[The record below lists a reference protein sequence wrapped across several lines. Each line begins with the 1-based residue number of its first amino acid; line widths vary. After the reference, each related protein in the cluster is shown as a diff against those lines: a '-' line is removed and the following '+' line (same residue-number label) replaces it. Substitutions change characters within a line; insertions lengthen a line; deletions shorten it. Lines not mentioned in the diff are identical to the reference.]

1 MADPSYNVDDILKEV
16 RKRREE
22 HETQVKE
29 SHIKE
34 TKVNEIKAKEIKAK
48 PISEFKVNEIKAK
61 PISELKVNEIKNEP
75 VKEVIE
81 NKEVQNVLE
90 NTKEEIERQKAEDQT
105 TQRLEFDKKKTEQFE
120 AQKAEYEQK
129 RANELELQ
137 RRIDERRKAEK
148 LEKQRLEAEKAGIK
162 VKRDIDE
169 SDQVDLLELS
179 GENKKKKKKGKKNK
193 DGNKEKFSK
202 TKKGKIVISI
212 LVILAVLIV
221 GGGIFAAIYINNALN
236 QVSDNQENKPVT
248 VEEWD
253 GMKELVEHF
262 DPIYEAPRSE
272 ISDLSDMAKTWYYTG
287 KPASS
292 THVLNILL
300 VGEDTRGTEIED
312 EGYRADSAIIAS
324 VNIDTGKITLTSIL
338 RDTYVYFELEE
349 GNKESGRYD
358 KINAAMSRGGL
369 DCYIRTVENYF
380 KINIDN
386 YVLVNF
392 DSFKTIINTLGGV
405 DIEMKAKEIK
415 EINNHQARYGNVT
428 IKKTFEGDEGVVHLN
443 GEQALAYS
451 RIRKIDSDNERAN
464 RQKTVLNELFKKAK
478 SSSNVKLIE
487 LVTKLIP
494 YVKTGASKQEILDMG
509 TYALKHGWIE
519 YDVQSFNVPENF
531 EDAEGVMQKTAV
543 GGTYKGKSSISDW
556 KWRADLP
563 LSAKRVQEN
572 IYGKTCVVL
581 NEDRPHFE
589 KLS

>member
-22 HETQVKE
+22 HETQIKE
-29 SHIKE
+29 SNIKE

-48 PISEFKVNEIKAK
+48 PISELKVNEIKAK
-61 PISELKVNEIKNEP
+61 PISELKNNEINEKPVNE
-75 VKEVIE
+75 
-81 NKEVQNVLE
+81 VLE
-90 NTKEEIERQKAEDQT
+90 NTKEEIERQKVEDQT

-169 SDQVDLLELS
+169 SEQVDLLELS
-179 GENKKKKKKGKKNK
+179 GDKKKKKGKKNK

-221 GGGIFAAIYINNALN
+221 GGGIFAAIYINHALN
-236 QVSDNQENKPVT
+236 QVTEKPEDKPVT

-253 GMKELVEHF
+253 GMSELIEHF
-262 DPIYEAPRSE
+262 DPIYEAPKSE
-272 ISDLSDMAKTWYYTG
+272 ITDLSDMVKTWYYTG

-300 VGEDTRGTEIED
+300 IGEDTRGEEIED
-312 EGYRADSAIIAS
+312 EGTRADSAIIAS

-349 GNKESGRYD
+349 GNKESGRFD

-369 DCYIRTVENYF
+369 DCYIRTVENNF

-428 IKKTFEGDEGVVHLN
+428 IKKTFEGDKGVVHLN

-478 SSSNVKLIE
+478 SSSSVKLVE

-494 YVKTGASKQEILDMG
+494 YVKTGATKQEILDMG

-519 YDVQSFNVPENF
+519 YEVQSFNVPENF
-531 EDAEGVMQKTAV
+531 EDADGTTQKTAI
-543 GGTYKGKSSISDW
+543 GGTYRGKSSSGDW

-581 NEDRPHFE
+581 NENRPHFE
-589 KLS
+589 KLD